1 MKRIY
6 SLLLVL
12 FITTS
17 IFCKCSEN
25 PDEYLFVAFWN
36 VENLFD
42 TTDDSDKSDE
52 EFLPSGSYEYTEERL
67 ERKMYNLARIIRSMN
82 DNNGPDI
89 LGICEVEHV
98 YLLDSMNNQFLSDFN
113 YESVGLESPDARGID
128 NALIFKTDKFTF
140 LSMSADTVKLT
151 SGYETRLILR
161 VSLLTKLN
169 DTLHIFVNHFP
180 SRRGGEEKSER
191 SRIETAQIL
200 RNSVNIILNENPKAK
215 IFVIGD
221 FNDEPTNNSVLNTL
235 AAVPIKCDSL
245 TGITDEEDLSSDLFN
260 TSYQQYE
267 EGIGSYKY
275 RDDWNMLD
283 QIIISKELLVG
294 KYLQYE
300 CNSFEVYKPSFMVT
314 QSGTFEGAPF
324 PSYGGRRYLGG
335 YSDHFPVSAKFNISK
350 GEM

>member
-6 SLLLVL
+6 SLLIIL

-17 IFCKCSEN
+17 IFSKCSES
-25 PDEYLFVAFWN
+25 PDEYLFIAFWN

-42 TTDDSDKSDE
+42 PKDDPDKNDE
-52 EFLPSGSYEYTEERL
+52 EFLPSGSYEYTGERL
-67 ERKMYNLARIIRSMN
+67 ERKMYNLARVIRSMN

-89 LGICEVEHV
+89 LGVCEVEHV
-98 YLLDSMNNQFLSDFN
+98 YLLNSMNNQFLSDLNF
-113 YESVGLESPDARGID
+113 ESVGLESPDARGID
-128 NALIFKTDKFTF
+128 NALIYKADKFTF
-140 LSMSADTVKLT
+140 LSMSADTVNLT
-151 SGYETRLILR
+151 TAYETRLILY

-180 SRRGGEEKSER
+180 SRRGGLEISER

-200 RNSVNIILNENPKAK
+200 RNSVNKILEENSNAK
-215 IFVIGD
+215 IIIIGD

-245 TGITDEEDLSSDLFN
+245 PGIDAEADLSSDLFN

-267 EGIGSYKY
+267 DGIGSYKY

-283 QIIISKELLVG
+283 QIIISRDLLVG
-294 KYLQYE
+294 HYLRYE
-300 CNSFEVYKPSFMVT
+300 CNSFSVYKPSFMVT
-314 QSGTFEGAPF
+314 QSGTFEGTPF
-324 PSYGGRRYLGG
+324 PTYGGRRYLGG
-335 YSDHFPVSAKFNISK
+335 YSDHFPVSAKFRIK
-350 GEM
+350 R